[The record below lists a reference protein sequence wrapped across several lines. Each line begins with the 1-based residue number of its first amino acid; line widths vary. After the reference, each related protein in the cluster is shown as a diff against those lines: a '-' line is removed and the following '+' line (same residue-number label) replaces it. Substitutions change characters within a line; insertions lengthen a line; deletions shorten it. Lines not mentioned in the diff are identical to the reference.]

1 MSLSGHLEFEVQV
14 KQLTPEG
21 KSYPFEWI
29 YKADW
34 ENNPSFITA
43 EKKYREAYLTDSYP
57 PLSPL
62 TTYYTALVLLL
73 KISANRKW
81 RFEFARVRNIHMHMR
96 IYISLLHSPILYINT
111 FKIS

>member
-1 MSLSGHLEFEVQV
+1 MAKRAIRYGTTPYYSIKTIRLHRMSLSGHLEFEVQV

-43 EKKYREAYLTDSYP
+43 EKKYREA
-57 PLSPL
+57 
-62 TTYYTALVLLL
+62 V
-73 KISANRKW
+73 
-81 RFEFARVRNIHMHMR
+81 
-96 IYISLLHSPILYINT
+96 SLLSCESYFFIDSRALGFSLAVNNICLKCILFY
-111 FKIS
+111 